1 MKCLPNPASQINK
14 KIVTQ
19 TCALYTKA
27 ELHVTRDMLHFHFTG
42 HLKLLSKL
50 IVHLLYLKEARPSCG
65 NYGGFPIGFSGY
77 AIGRFQIVQEQS

>member
-19 TCALYTKA
+19 TCPLYTKA
-27 ELHVTRDMLHFHFTG
+27 ELHVTRDMFHFHFTR

-50 IVHLLYLKEARPSCG
+50 IVHLLYCTKNVNLKKHDLLVAVM
-65 NYGGFPIGFSGY
+65 GGS
-77 AIGRFQIVQEQS
+77 Q